1 MTPLRR
7 TGAKLATFGAGVA
20 IKKSLDYGF
29 DYLLYP
35 IALLWLG
42 YLWGGVLMT
51 AASVVLN
58 LATIRAYDWSRRD
71 WLLIET
77 VKQLRDKPDGTS
89 ARPFV
94 NWIARK
100 GDLPAFFILS
110 WVEDPIVVTLY
121 LRHGTH
127 RFDGLDRRSWKIFW
141 ASTFT
146 SNLLWILSLASV
158 IEVIRRLI

>member
-1 MTPLRR
+1 MLLRR

-35 IALLWLG
+35 LALLWLG
-42 YLWGGVLMT
+42 YLWGGVSMT
-51 AASVVLN
+51 AASVILN

-77 VKQLRDKPDGTS
+77 VKQVRDDPEGLA
-89 ARPFV
+89 ARPLV
-94 NWIARK
+94 NWIVRK
-100 GDLPAFFILS
+100 GDIPAFFILS
-110 WVEDPIVVTLY
+110 WIEDPIVVTLY

-127 RFDGLDRRSWKIFW
+127 R
-141 ASTFT
+141 
-146 SNLLWILSLASV
+146 
-158 IEVIRRLI
+158 